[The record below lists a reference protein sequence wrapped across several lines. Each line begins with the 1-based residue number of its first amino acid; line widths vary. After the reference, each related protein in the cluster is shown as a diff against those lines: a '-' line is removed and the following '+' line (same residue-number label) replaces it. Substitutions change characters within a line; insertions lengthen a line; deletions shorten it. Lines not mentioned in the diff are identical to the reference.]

1 MAVTKKI
8 GSACERNRIKRVLRE
23 FFRLNQ
29 ALMVPHVD
37 LVVIPKKHVRADHV
51 GLALVESDLTP
62 VLRDLRRSLCTAADA
77 EGNAPREAGRAS

>member
-23 FFRLNQ
+23 FFRRNQ
-29 ALMVPHVD
+29 ALMLPRVD

-62 VLRDLRRSLCTAADA
+62 VLRDLRRSLCAV
-77 EGNAPREAGRAS
+77 GNASREAGRAS